1 MRLIEFSTDFG
12 TEEQCRARFKEIR
25 DSEGVVCK
33 KCSSTEHYWLKKK
46 QMYQCKQCRF
56 RTGLRSGTVMES
68 SKLPFQYWFVA
79 VYLMTG
85 TKKSMSAHQMM
96 RELGHRR
103 YEPIWAMMHKI
114 RKAMGTRDSRYL
126 LTGEVEID
134 EGFFE
139 TLVPQ
144 EQKDE
149 PRKRGRGS
157 QKQTMAMVF
166 AESAEVENPKHGK
179 GRPTRRC
186 GYFKML
192 VCGDMT
198 VETAKDTIMKSVTP
212 TATKL
217 TDGYST
223 YRKLAKEMDGFKCGT
238 IPSEQAH
245 IKLPWVH
252 SAIGNLKRVLQGI
265 FHHIRPEYLQNYIDE
280 FCYKLN
286 RRYFGNAIF
295 QRGLITLTV
304 I

>member
-1 MRLIEFSTDFG
+1 
-12 TEEQCRARFKEIR
+12 
-25 DSEGVVCK
+25 
-33 KCSSTEHYWLKKK
+33 
-46 QMYQCKQCRF
+46 
-56 RTGLRSGTVMES
+56 MES

-79 VYLMTG
+79 LYFMTG
-85 TKKSMSAHQMM
+85 TKKSISAHQMQS
-96 RELGHRR
+96 ELGHKR

-114 RKAMGTRDSRYL
+114 RKAMGKRDSRYL

-139 TLVPQ
+139 TLVPA

-166 AESAEVENPKHGK
+166 AESTEVEESKRK
-179 GRPTRRC
+179 QGRPSRKCR
-186 GYFKML
+186 YFKMQI
-192 VCGDMT
+192 CADMR
-198 VETAKDTIMKSVTP
+198 VETAKDAIISCVSS
-212 TATKL
+212 TASKL

-223 YRKLAKEMDGFKCGT
+223 YQKLAEEMSGFRCEA
-238 IPSEQAH
+238 IPSRQAH

-295 QRGLITLTV
+295 QRALITLTV
-304 I
+304 N